1 MDLSVSLL
9 DLWLA
14 IMASSFA
21 VFIASSLAH
30 MVLPHHK
37 KDWDKLPDEEALLE
51 FIRKNKVP
59 RGQYMFP
66 SCEDWNDLKDPEKK
80 KHYMA
85 GPHGTIRI
93 WSGMPNM
100 GRNLGLTFLS
110 YIIIGLFVAFLSSMA
125 NLQAGSEFMPVFIF
139 TATAAIMAYTFGY
152 IGDTIWYGQPLKPFL
167 NDLAD
172 SILFGLLTGVMFAL
186 LWPGLPEATLPGV
199 TG

>member
-1 MDLSVSLL
+1 
-9 DLWLA
+9 
-14 IMASSFA
+14 MAEM
-21 VFIASSLAH
+21 VFQLRVVADMPKFFS
-30 MVLPHHK
+30 
-37 KDWDKLPDEEALLE
+37 
-51 FIRKNKVP
+51 
-59 RGQYMFP
+59 
-66 SCEDWNDLKDPEKK
+66 
-80 KHYMA
+80 
-85 GPHGTIRI
+85 TI
-93 WSGMPNM
+93 S
-100 GRNLGLTFLS
+100 
-110 YIIIGLFVAFLSSMA
+110 FVAFLSSMA